1 MPQSKVALAASFVRL
16 SNNRITTTS
25 TLLARAFGKRHD
37 NVVRAIDKLECSDE
51 FRSLNFE
58 ESSKTVEMPNG
69 GARVYREFELTRDGF
84 VFLAMGFTGK
94 EVAQWKEAY
103 INAFNDMEAELSRQQ
118 QPKQAAALPVISQ
131 PDLETI
137 NRINQRVWNLA
148 QASFEEYRSRMM
160 EDVLVKNGS
169 TKPEDWEP
177 VETSAEMIEMILATV
192 NGLESMTRS
201 LRRKAGRLEA
211 ATNHG
216 KVVPQG
222 GSGLQNNL
230 HKRPK

>member
-1 MPQSKVALAASFVRL
+1 MPNAPLKPAIQIINGHA
-16 SNNRITTTS
+16 TTTS
-25 TLLARAFGKRHD
+25 LRIADHFGKRHA
-37 NVVRAIDKLECSDE
+37 NVLRAISTLECSNE
-51 FRSLNFE
+51 FRKLNFE
-58 ESSKTVEMPNG
+58 LTSQSVRMPNG
-69 GARVYREFELTRDGF
+69 GVRNDTVCTMTRDGF

-103 INAFNDMEAELSRQQ
+103 IKAFNEMEAEIVRQQ
-118 QPKQAAALPVISQ
+118 QAKQAAALPVISQ

-137 NRINQRVWNLA
+137 NRINQRAWNLA

-169 TKPEDWEP
+169 IKPEDWEP
-177 VETSAEMIEMILATV
+177 VETSAEMIEMILEAV

-201 LRRKAGRLEA
+201 LRRKAVRLEA

>member
-1 MPQSKVALAASFVRL
+1 MPNAPLKPAIQIINGHA
-16 SNNRITTTS
+16 TTTS
-25 TLLARAFGKRHD
+25 LRIADHFGKRHA
-37 NVVRAIDKLECSDE
+37 NVLRAISTLECSNE
-51 FRSLNFE
+51 FRKLNFE
-58 ESSKTVEMPNG
+58 LTSQSVRMPNG
-69 GARVYREFELTRDGF
+69 GVRNDTVCTMTRDGF

-103 INAFNDMEAELSRQQ
+103 IKAFNEMEAEIVRQQ
-118 QPKQAAALPVISQ
+118 QAKQAAALPVISQ

-137 NRINQRVWNLA
+137 NRINQRAWNLA

-169 TKPEDWEP
+169 IKPEDWEP
-177 VETSAEMIEMILATV
+177 VETSAEMIEMILEAV

-230 HKRPK
+230 HKHPK

>member
-1 MPQSKVALAASFVRL
+1 MPHSKVAVAASFVRL

-37 NVVRAIDKLECSDE
+37 NVLKAIDMLECSDE

-58 ESSKTVEMPNG
+58 ESFREVETG
-69 GARVYREFELTRDGF
+69 QGATRKYREFELTRDGF

-94 EVAQWKEAY
+94 EAAQWKEAY
-103 INAFNDMEAELSRQQ
+103 INAFNEMEAEIVRQQ
-118 QPKQAAALPVISQ
+118 QAKQVAALPVISQ

-137 NRINQRVWNLA
+137 NRINQRAWNLA

-160 EDVLVKNGS
+160 DDVLIKNGS

-177 VETSAEMIEMILATV
+177 VEMSTEIIEMILATV

-201 LRRKAGRLEA
+201 LRRKATRLEA
-211 ATNHG
+211 AANHG
-216 KVVPQG
+216 KVAPQG
-222 GSGLQNNL
+222 ASGLRKNL
-230 HKRPK
+230 HKHSK

>member
-1 MPQSKVALAASFVRL
+1 MPNAPLKPAIQIINGHA
-16 SNNRITTTS
+16 TTTS
-25 TLLARAFGKRHD
+25 LRIADHFGKRHA
-37 NVVRAIDKLECSDE
+37 NVLRAISTLECSNE
-51 FRSLNFE
+51 FRKLNFE
-58 ESSKTVEMPNG
+58 LTSQSVRMPNG
-69 GARVYREFELTRDGF
+69 GVRNDTVCTMTRDGF

-103 INAFNDMEAELSRQQ
+103 IKAFNEMEAEIVRQQ
-118 QPKQAAALPVISQ
+118 QAKQAAALPVISQ

-137 NRINQRVWNLA
+137 NRINQRAWNLA

-169 TKPEDWEP
+169 IKPEDWEP
-177 VETSAEMIEMILATV
+177 VETSAEMIEMILEAV

>member
-1 MPQSKVALAASFVRL
+1 MPNAPLKPAIQIINGHA
-16 SNNRITTTS
+16 TTTS
-25 TLLARAFGKRHD
+25 LRIADHFGKRHA
-37 NVVRAIDKLECSDE
+37 NVLRAISTLECSNE
-51 FRSLNFE
+51 FRKLNFE
-58 ESSKTVEMPNG
+58 LTSQSVRMPNG
-69 GARVYREFELTRDGF
+69 GVRNDTVCTMTRDGF

-103 INAFNDMEAELSRQQ
+103 IKAFNEMEAEIVRQQ
-118 QPKQAAALPVISQ
+118 QAKQAAALPVISQ

-230 HKRPK
+230 HKHPK

>member
-1 MPQSKVALAASFVRL
+1 MPQSKVALAASFVRM

-25 TLLARAFGKRHD
+25 ALLARAFGKRHD

-51 FRSLNFE
+51 FRFLNFE
-58 ESSKTVEMPNG
+58 ESFREVETG
-69 GARVYREFELTRDGF
+69 QGATRKYREFELTRDGF

-103 INAFNDMEAELSRQQ
+103 IKAFNDMEVSRQQ
-118 QPKQAAALPVISQ
+118 QPKQAAALPVINQ

-137 NRINQRVWNLA
+137 NRINQRAWNLA

-169 TKPEDWEP
+169 IKPEDWEP

-192 NGLESMTRS
+192 NGLESVTRS

-216 KVVPQG
+216 KVVPQD

-230 HKRPK
+230 HKHPK

>member
-1 MPQSKVALAASFVRL
+1 MPNAPLKPAIQIINGHA
-16 SNNRITTTS
+16 TTTS
-25 TLLARAFGKRHD
+25 LRIADHFGKRHA
-37 NVVRAIDKLECSDE
+37 NVLRAISTLECSNE
-51 FRSLNFE
+51 FRKLNFE
-58 ESSKTVEMPNG
+58 LTSQSVRMPNG
-69 GARVYREFELTRDGF
+69 GVRNDTVCTMTRDGF

-103 INAFNDMEAELSRQQ
+103 IKAFNEMEAEIVRQQ
-118 QPKQAAALPVISQ
+118 QAKQAAALPVISQ

-137 NRINQRVWNLA
+137 NRINQRAWNLA

-169 TKPEDWEP
+169 IKPEDWEP
-177 VETSAEMIEMILATV
+177 VETSAEMIEMILEAV

-201 LRRKAGRLEA
+201 LRRKAVRLEA

-216 KVVPQG
+216 KVVPHG